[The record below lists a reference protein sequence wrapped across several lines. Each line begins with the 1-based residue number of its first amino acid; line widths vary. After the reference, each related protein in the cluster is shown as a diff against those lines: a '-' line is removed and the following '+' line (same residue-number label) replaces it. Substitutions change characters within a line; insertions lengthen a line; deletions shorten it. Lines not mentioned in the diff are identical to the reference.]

1 MAADLENDGEAGG
14 LGASLES
21 FKEVEEVAG
30 IIQDLENTIKD
41 QQKHEV
47 AVERFRLVLDWY
59 QEQPHLLDPHL
70 ERLLEL
76 LVLQIRREEATA
88 PLLHAT
94 ATLAAHIFKVRGP
107 KVVVKYLPHEVADLE
122 RVIAVLQV
130 GVNTC
135 SQVVCSNLKFPIIGA
150 GSCGLEVLGD
160 PLHTSPMALHYCH
173 DPF

>member
-1 MAADLENDGEAGG
+1 MFPRVYRKKTYAVVVTALFSDDRLAILNMATDLENDGEAGG

-21 FKEVEEVAG
+21 FKEVEEVTD

-41 QQKHEV
+41 RQKHEV

-70 ERLLEL
+70 ECLLEL
-76 LVLQIRREEATA
+76 LVVQIRREEATA

-130 GVNTC
+130 RAVHL
-135 SQVVCSNLKFPIIGA
+135 Q
-150 GSCGLEVLGD
+150 
-160 PLHTSPMALHYCH
+160 H
-173 DPF
+173 

>member
-30 IIQDLENTIKD
+30 IIQDLEVTIKD
-41 QQKHEV
+41 EQKHEV

-76 LVLQIRREEATA
+76 LVVQIRREEATA

-130 GVNTC
+130 GEYWVPR
-135 SQVVCSNLKFPIIGA
+135 SNFKFLVTGA
-150 GSCGLEVLGD
+150 RSCRHEVLGD
-160 PLHTSPMALHYCH
+160 PLHTSPLALYYCH
-173 DPF
+173 DPL

>member
-1 MAADLENDGEAGG
+1 MAADLENEGEAGG

-21 FKEVEEVAG
+21 FKEVDEVVS
-30 IIQDLENTIKD
+30 IIQDLEDTIKD
-41 QQKHEV
+41 EQKHEV

-76 LVLQIRREEATA
+76 LVVQIRKEEATA

-130 GVNTC
+130 RFLSSSG
-135 SQVVCSNLKFPIIGA
+135 G
-150 GSCGLEVLGD
+150 
-160 PLHTSPMALHYCH
+160 
-173 DPF
+173 

>member
-30 IIQDLENTIKD
+30 IIQDLETTIKD
-41 QQKHEV
+41 EQKHEV

-76 LVLQIRREEATA
+76 LVVQIRREEATA

-130 GVNTC
+130 SIVFLR
-135 SQVVCSNLKFPIIGA
+135 VLLLKSHIFYHRPRIPQTLGPGRLA
-150 GSCGLEVLGD
+150 TYFSYGS
-160 PLHTSPMALHYCH
+160 PLLP
-173 DPF
+173 

>member
-1 MAADLENDGEAGG
+1 METDGEAGG

-21 FKEVEEVAG
+21 FKEVEEVVG
-30 IIQDLENTIKD
+30 IIDDLVNTIKD
-41 QQKHEV
+41 EQEHEV
-47 AVERFRLVLDWY
+47 AVERFKLVLDWY

-76 LVLQIRREEATA
+76 LVVQIRKEEARA

-122 RVIAVLQV
+122 RVITVLQV
-130 GVNTC
+130 SVVNFEDCQPLSLT
-135 SQVVCSNLKFPIIGA
+135 VLLLA
-150 GSCGLEVLGD
+150 GSRSFRHRVLGN
-160 PLHTSPMALHYCH
+160 PLHSFALALHHCH
-173 DPF
+173 DPL

>member
-21 FKEVEEVAG
+21 FKEVDEVVG
-30 IIQDLENTIKD
+30 IIQDLEDTIKD
-41 QQKHEV
+41 EQKHEV

-76 LVLQIRREEATA
+76 LVVQIRREEATA

-130 GVNTC
+130 
-135 SQVVCSNLKFPIIGA
+135 SFLSNA
-150 GSCGLEVLGD
+150 GCRQSLAFFSHRRRILQIQALGR
-160 PLHTSPMALHYCH
+160 PVTYFSFGSLSLP
-173 DPF
+173 

>member
-1 MAADLENDGEAGG
+1 MAADLENEGEAGG

-41 QQKHEV
+41 EQKHEV

-76 LVLQIRREEATA
+76 LVVQIRREEATA

-130 GVNTC
+130 SIVSNRFFY
-135 SQVVCSNLKFPIIGA
+135 SNLIFSITGP
-150 GSCGLEVLGD
+150 GSRRHWVLGD
-160 PLHTSPMALHYCH
+160 SLHTSPMALHYCH